1 MDSDLAGAV
10 TWQFPPVSG
19 GADYGFENASS
30 AHFSDHPVQNLV
42 REIIQNSL
50 DAKESG
56 LFDPVKVTFTETE
69 IERGIIGADELRA
82 HLVSC
87 MKRTEELGI
96 FDASAAYRN
105 SLLMLESAN
114 IPCLKIVD
122 SGTTGLRGSN
132 WEALTIQEGFVRKEG
147 AASGG
152 SYGIGK
158 NAVFNLSSLFTVL
171 YSTRYLDGRRGR
183 EERMQGKSRLITHES
198 PESDDEVLQHIG
210 FYRELDSQPIRG
222 KQIPDFFRLDE
233 SGTGVFIIGFD
244 PGTVD
249 WSQELLWSVL
259 ENFFYAIH
267 HKMLIVEIQAP
278 TLKSNLTIDH
288 ETIDHLFQR
297 FPNTNAYC
305 YYQAIRE
312 ASPPYRTPE
321 IDGIGTIDLHV
332 STGSGPRRTAFLN
345 RNGMLITDSRE
356 RHVNPI
362 APLSRSSWPDYVAVA
377 IPATDVGD
385 RWIRA
390 MENPG
395 HDSISPQQIRSIEAR
410 ASTEDSLRETRN
422 AIRTIIDQIVQ
433 IDQYGNTSNLH
444 ELAATFPAP
453 DFSDLAN
460 REIETSKVK
469 TSGHRPQHQSS
480 MGFSN
485 KKGLPKISGPR
496 LIQIGSNEMVI
507 AFIPDDGE
515 PISLTLRPAG
525 DERSSE
531 DYIFV
536 TEATVLNEGSAEV
549 SVAEGM
555 VILTP
560 VSGERIQVRVVTN
573 RDLSEHAF
581 TIQ

>member
-30 AHFSDHPVQNLV
+30 AHFSDHPVQNLI

-69 IERGIIGADELRA
+69 VERGIIGSDELGA
-82 HLVSC
+82 HLAAC

-96 FDASAAYRN
+96 SDASVTYRN
-105 SLLMLESAN
+105 SLLVLESAD

-122 SGTTGLRGSN
+122 SGTTGLRGGN
-132 WEALTIQEGFVRKEG
+132 WEALTLQEGFVRKEG
-147 AASGG
+147 VASGG

-158 NAVFNLSSLFTVL
+158 NAVFNLSSLFTVF

-198 PESDDEVLQHIG
+198 PECDNEVLQHIG
-210 FYRELDSQPIRG
+210 FYRGLDNQPIRG
-222 KQIPDFFRLDE
+222 KHIPEFFRLDE
-233 SGTGVFIIGFD
+233 SGTGVFIMGFD
-244 PGTVD
+244 PGTAN
-249 WSQELLWSVL
+249 WPQELLRSVL

-267 HKMLIVEIQAP
+267 HKMLIVEIQSP
-278 TLKSNLTIDH
+278 TLQSDVTIDH

-297 FPNTNAYC
+297 FPDTNAHR
-305 YYQAIRE
+305 YYQTIRE
-312 ASPPYRTPE
+312 ANPPYRTPE
-321 IDGIGTIDLHV
+321 IDGIGMIDLHV

-356 RHVNPI
+356 HQVNPI

-377 IPATDVGD
+377 MPTTDVGD
-385 RWIRA
+385 RWVRA

-395 HDSISPQQIRSIEAR
+395 HDSISPQQLRSIEAR
-410 ASTEDSLRETRN
+410 ASAEDSLRETRN
-422 AIRTIIDQIVQ
+422 AIRTLIDQIVQ

-444 ELAATFPAP
+444 ELAASFPAP
-453 DFSDLAN
+453 DFSNLAN
-460 REIETSKVK
+460 RELETSKVK
-469 TSGHRPQHQSS
+469 TAGHRPQHQSS
-480 MGFSN
+480 TGFSN
-485 KKGLPKISGPR
+485 KKGFPKISGPR
-496 LIQIGSNEMVI
+496 LIQIDSNEVVI
-507 AFIPDDGE
+507 AFMPDDGE
-515 PISLTLRPAG
+515 PISLNLRPAG

-560 VSGERIQVRVVTN
+560 VSGERIQVSIVTSG
-573 RDLSEHAF
+573 DLGDHAF